1 MSRKSDRL
9 AAAQPPQYQAV
20 PTAPEGY
27 QMVPVAPPAKKGL
40 RKFSWFILA
49 VNVLFLVWIIVGASS
64 AKPANCGSLSAADCT
79 TATQVGTGIG
89 VVLII
94 VLWAVVDVILGVIWL
109 ITRPRQ
115 R

>member
-1 MSRKSDRL
+1 MSRKSDR
-9 AAAQPPQYQAV
+9 AAAQQPHYQAV

-27 QMVPVAPPAKKGL
+27 TMVPVAPPVKRGL
-40 RKFSWFILA
+40 RKLSWFILL

-64 AKPANCGSLSAADCT
+64 SKATNCGTLSAADCT
-79 TATQVGTGIG
+79 TATQIGTGIG
-89 VVLII
+89 AVLIV
-94 VLWAVVDVILGVIWL
+94 VLWAVVDVILLVIWM